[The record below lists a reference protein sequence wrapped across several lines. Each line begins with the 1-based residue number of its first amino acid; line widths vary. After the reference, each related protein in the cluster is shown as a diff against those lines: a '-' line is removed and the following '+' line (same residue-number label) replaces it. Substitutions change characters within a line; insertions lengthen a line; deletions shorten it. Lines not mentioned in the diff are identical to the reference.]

1 MFVYSAVHIY
11 LTISLAD
18 FWLFALLARTISP
31 GFDNNLVSSAFSSEY
46 MGGGQLQQ
54 TAMLDAGKTPGTRL
68 GLFFDFACLND
79 LESLI

>member
-18 FWLFALLARTISP
+18 FWLFALLARTISH
-31 GFDNNLVSSAFSSEY
+31 GFDNNLVSSAFSSDY
-46 MGGGQLQQ
+46 MGGGQQ

>member
-11 LTISLAD
+11 LIISLAD

-46 MGGGQLQQ
+46 MGGGQQ

-68 GLFFDFACLND
+68 GLFFDCACLND